1 MYVIGSIN
9 VYFFN
14 ASQLM
19 IDKLQNNTE
28 FGWFIIKNHR
38 KKLIKWN
45 ASYILCVE
53 DCANKTYKN
62 VNDIFIK
69 WPILKLD
76 SSYVLVYFVLFI
88 YIVL

>member
-1 MYVIGSIN
+1 
-9 VYFFN
+9 
-14 ASQLM
+14 
-19 IDKLQNNTE
+19 
-28 FGWFIIKNHR
+28 
-38 KKLIKWN
+38 LIHNQKPQKEVDEKWD
-45 ASYILCVE
+45 ASYILRVE

-88 YIVL
+88 YIYRFIKKNYKKIVKKL